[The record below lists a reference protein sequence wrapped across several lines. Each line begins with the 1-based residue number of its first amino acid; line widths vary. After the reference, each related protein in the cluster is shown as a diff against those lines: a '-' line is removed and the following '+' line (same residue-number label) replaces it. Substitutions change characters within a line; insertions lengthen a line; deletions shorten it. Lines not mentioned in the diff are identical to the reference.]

1 MLKIQT
7 NMKVSDQY
15 MNNNQNINR
24 QCMEK
29 ILSHLTKLICLT
41 EFGDLKELSKYID
54 MSTSVSA
61 QLIAIDE
68 QENNKIMEINGED
81 DYED

>member
-1 MLKIQT
+1 M
-7 NMKVSDQY
+7 D
-15 MNNNQNINR
+15 NNKNINK

-29 ILSHLTKLICLT
+29 ILTHLTKLICLT
-41 EFGDLKELSKYID
+41 EFGDSKELSKYVD

-68 QENNKIMEINGED
+68 LENNITVEIKGEN

>member
-1 MLKIQT
+1 M
-7 NMKVSDQY
+7 D
-15 MNNNQNINR
+15 NNTNINR

-41 EFGDLKELSKYID
+41 EFGESKELSKYVD

-61 QLIAIDE
+61 QLLAIDE
-68 QENNKIMEINGED
+68 QENNNIMEIKGEN
-81 DYED
+81 DYDN

>member
-1 MLKIQT
+1 
-7 NMKVSDQY
+7 

-41 EFGDLKELSKYID
+41 EFGDSKELSRYVD

-61 QLIAIDE
+61 QLLAIDE

>member
-1 MLKIQT
+1 
-7 NMKVSDQY
+7 

-41 EFGDLKELSKYID
+41 EFGVSKELLRYVD

-61 QLIAIDE
+61 QLLAIDE
-68 QENNKIMEINGED
+68 QENNNVIEINGED

>member
-1 MLKIQT
+1 M
-7 NMKVSDQY
+7 D
-15 MNNNQNINR
+15 NNKNINR
-24 QCMEK
+24 QCMEN

-41 EFGDLKELSKYID
+41 EFGDSKELSKYVD
-54 MSTSVSA
+54 MSTSISA

>member
-1 MLKIQT
+1 M
-7 NMKVSDQY
+7 D
-15 MNNNQNINR
+15 NNKNIHR

-41 EFGDLKELSKYID
+41 EFGDSKELSKYVD
-54 MSTSVSA
+54 MSTSISA
-61 QLIAIDE
+61 QLLAIDE
-68 QENNKIMEINGED
+68 QEKNKIMEIKGEN

>member
-1 MLKIQT
+1 
-7 NMKVSDQY
+7 

-41 EFGDLKELSKYID
+41 EFGDSKELSKYVD

-61 QLIAIDE
+61 QLLAIDE
-68 QENNKIMEINGED
+68 QENNNIMEIKGEN
-81 DYED
+81 DYDN

>member
-1 MLKIQT
+1 M
-7 NMKVSDQY
+7 D
-15 MNNNQNINR
+15 NNKNINR

-41 EFGDLKELSKYID
+41 EFGDSEELSKYVD

-61 QLIAIDE
+61 QLLAIDE
-68 QENNKIMEINGED
+68 QENNNVIEIKGEN

>member
-1 MLKIQT
+1 
-7 NMKVSDQY
+7 
-15 MNNNQNINR
+15 
-24 QCMEK
+24 MEK

-41 EFGDLKELSKYID
+41 EFGDSKELSKYVD
-54 MSTSVSA
+54 MSTSISA

>member
-1 MLKIQT
+1 M
-7 NMKVSDQY
+7 D
-15 MNNNQNINR
+15 NNKNINR

-41 EFGDLKELSKYID
+41 EFGDSKELSRYVD
-54 MSTSVSA
+54 MSTYVSA

>member
-1 MLKIQT
+1 M
-7 NMKVSDQY
+7 D
-15 MNNNQNINR
+15 NNKNINR

-41 EFGDLKELSKYID
+41 EFGDSKELSRYVD
-54 MSTSVSA
+54 MSTSISA

-68 QENNKIMEINGED
+68 QENQKNNINTDIKGEYNYD
-81 DYED
+81 N